1 MVTDFLTYLTTQ
13 VVSLIK
19 GKVMPLL
26 FDELSGAPT
35 WVPAVL
41 LVTLSLAVGFL
52 ARFILLRFIRYWQ
65 NRDRKLFKSLE
76 KHLRGSMFL
85 FIPLLLISVGLNYVN
100 IQPGSL
106 SFITTTVNIFI
117 ILSFCS
123 VLIRL
128 INVAQDM
135 LFIRYDINLSN
146 NLRARKIRT
155 QIMYVKK
162 VAIVVLVTLCLS
174 LILLSFPGVRKF
186 GTTIL
191 AGAGVAGIIIG
202 FALQKSLVNLFA
214 GIQIAFTQPIKI
226 DDAVVVE
233 NEWGWIEE
241 INLTYVVVRIWD
253 LRRLVLPITYF
264 TENAFQNWTRN
275 NAQILGSVF
284 LYLDYSM
291 PLEPLR
297 RHFEKVL
304 SETKLWDQQ
313 TQVLQ
318 VTDTTDK
325 TMTIRLLMTAQNSP
339 TAWDLRC
346 YVREKMIEFIQQ
358 NYPQSLPQ
366 VRATLTDAGVREAN
380 SQA

>member
-1 MVTDFLTYLTTQ
+1 MM
-13 VVSLIK
+13 SLIF
-19 GKVMPLL
+19 G
-26 FDELSGAPT
+26 ELSGAPA

-41 LVTLSLAVGFL
+41 LVILSLIVGFL

-65 NRDRKLFKSLE
+65 SRDRKLFKSLE
-76 KHLRGSMFL
+76 KHLRGSLFL
-85 FIPLLLISVGLNYVN
+85 FIPLVLINIGVNYINIPPQSLN
-100 IQPGSL
+100 
-106 SFITTTVNIFI
+106 FITATANIFI
-117 ILSFCS
+117 ILSVCS
-123 VLIRL
+123 ILIRL
-128 INVAQDM
+128 TNVAQDM

-155 QIMYVKK
+155 QLIYVKK
-162 VAIVVLVTLCLS
+162 VAIVILVSFCLS
-174 LILLSFPGVRKF
+174 MILLSFPGVRKF

-233 NEWGWIEE
+233 KEWGWIEE

-284 LYLDYSM
+284 LYVDYSM

-318 VTDTTDK
+318 VTDTTER

-358 NYPQSLPQ
+358 NYPQSLPH
-366 VRATLTDAGVREAN
+366 VRATLTDADTVDKEARC
-380 SQA
+380 

>member
-1 MVTDFLTYLTTQ
+1 
-13 VVSLIK
+13 
-19 GKVMPLL
+19 MPMI
-26 FDELSGAPT
+26 FGELSGAPS

-41 LVTLSLAVGFL
+41 LVTLSFALGFL

-65 NRDRKLFKSLE
+65 SRDRKLFKSLE

-85 FIPLLLISVGLNYVN
+85 FIPLLLINVGANYIN
-100 IQPGSL
+100 IHPGSVA
-106 SFITTTVNIFI
+106 FITTTVNIFI
-117 ILSFCS
+117 VLSFCS

-128 INVAQDM
+128 TNVAQDM
-135 LFIRYDINLSN
+135 LFIHYDINLSN

-162 VAIVVLVTLCLS
+162 VAIVLLVSFCLC

-291 PLEPLR
+291 PLDPLR
-297 RHFEKVL
+297 KHFEKVL

-318 VTDTTDK
+318 VTDTNDK

-339 TAWDLRC
+339 IAWDLRC
-346 YVREKMIEFIQQ
+346 HVREKMIEFIQQ
-358 NYPQSLPQ
+358 NYPQSLPHL
-366 VRATLTDAGVREAN
+366 RATLTDSGV
-380 SQA
+380 

>member
-1 MVTDFLTYLTTQ
+1 
-13 VVSLIK
+13 
-19 GKVMPLL
+19 MPMI
-26 FDELSGAPT
+26 FGELSGAPS

-41 LVTLSLAVGFL
+41 LVTLSFAVGFL
-52 ARFILLRFIRYWQ
+52 ARFIFLRFIRYWQ
-65 NRDRKLFKSLE
+65 SRDRKLFKSLE
-76 KHLRGSMFL
+76 KHLRGSLFL
-85 FIPLLLISVGLNYVN
+85 FIPLLLINVGVNYINVN
-100 IQPGSL
+100 PNSL
-106 SFITTTVNIFI
+106 SLISTMINIFI

-123 VLIRL
+123 ILIRL
-128 INVAQDM
+128 TNVAQDM

-162 VAIVVLVTLCLS
+162 VAIVLLVLFCLS
-174 LILLSFPGVRKF
+174 LVLLSIPGVRKF

-291 PLEPLR
+291 PLDPLR
-297 RHFEKVL
+297 KYFEKVL

-339 TAWDLRC
+339 TAFDLRC
-346 YVREKMIEFIQQ
+346 HVREKMIEFIQQ
-358 NYPQSLPQ
+358 NYPQSLPH
-366 VRATLTDAGVREAN
+366 VRATLTDSGMRSSGVLP
-380 SQA
+380 

>member
-1 MVTDFLTYLTTQ
+1 MPFL
-13 VVSLIK
+13 V
-19 GKVMPLL
+19 G
-26 FDELSGAPT
+26 ELSGAPA

-41 LVTLSLAVGFL
+41 LVTVSLAVGFL
-52 ARFILLRFIRYWQ
+52 ARFILLQFIRFWQ
-65 NRDRKLFKSLE
+65 NHDRKLFKSLE

-85 FIPLLLISVGLNYVN
+85 FIPLLLIRVGINYVH
-100 IQPGSL
+100 IQPESL
-106 SFITTTVNIFI
+106 NFIRTTTNIFI
-117 ILSFCS
+117 IMSFCS

-135 LFIRYDINLSN
+135 LFIRYDINISN

-162 VAIVVLVTLCLS
+162 VAIVLLVTICLS
-174 LILLSFPGVRKF
+174 LILLSFPGVRQF

-233 NEWGWIEE
+233 KEWGWIEE
-241 INLTYVVVRIWD
+241 INLTYVVVRLWD

-264 TENAFQNWTRN
+264 TENPFQNWTRN
-275 NAQILGSVF
+275 NAQILGTVF
-284 LYLDYSM
+284 LYVDYSM
-291 PLEPLR
+291 PLQPLR
-297 RHFEKVL
+297 EHFEKVL
-304 SETKLWDQQ
+304 SETRLWDQE

-318 VTDTTDK
+318 VTDTTEK

-339 TAWDLRC
+339 MAFDLRC

-366 VRATLTDAGVREAN
+366 VRATLTRSVDAESESFV
-380 SQA
+380 

>member
-1 MVTDFLTYLTTQ
+1 
-13 VVSLIK
+13 
-19 GKVMPLL
+19 MPLI
-26 FDELSGAPT
+26 FSELSGAPS
-35 WVPAVL
+35 WLGAVL
-41 LVTLSLAVGFL
+41 LVTLSFAVGFL
-52 ARFILLRFIRYWQ
+52 ARYILLRFICYWQ
-65 NRDRKLFKSLE
+65 GRDRKLFKSLE
-76 KHLRGSMFL
+76 KHLRGSIFL
-85 FIPLLLISVGLNYVN
+85 FFPLLLINVGINYIN
-100 IQPGSL
+100 INPDAL
-106 SFITTTVNIFI
+106 SFITTTLNIFI
-117 ILSFCS
+117 IISFCS

-155 QIMYVKK
+155 QIIYVKK
-162 VAIVVLVTLCLS
+162 VAIVLLVALCVS
-174 LILLSFPGVRKF
+174 LILLNFPGVRKF

-264 TENAFQNWTRN
+264 TEKPFQNWTRN

-297 RHFEKVL
+297 QQFEKIL

-318 VTDTTDK
+318 VSDTTDK

-346 YVREKMIEFIQQ
+346 HVREKMIEFIQQ

-366 VRATLTDAGVREAN
+366 VRATLTDSGARETHG
-380 SQA
+380 

>member
-1 MVTDFLTYLTTQ
+1 
-13 VVSLIK
+13 
-19 GKVMPLL
+19 MPLI
-26 FDELSGAPT
+26 FGELSGAPS

-41 LVTLSLAVGFL
+41 LVTLSFVLGFL

-85 FIPLLLISVGLNYVN
+85 FIPLLMINVGANYIN

-106 SFITTTVNIFI
+106 GFITTAVNILI
-117 ILSFCS
+117 ILSLCS

-128 INVAQDM
+128 TNVAQDM

-146 NLRARKIRT
+146 NLRARKVRT
-155 QIMYVKK
+155 QIIYVKK
-162 VAIVVLVTLCLS
+162 VAIVVLVTLCAS

-233 NEWGWIEE
+233 KEWGWIEE

-291 PLEPLR
+291 PLDPLR
-297 RHFEKVL
+297 KHFEKVL

-318 VTDTTDK
+318 VTDTDDK
-325 TMTIRLLMTAQNSP
+325 TMTIRMLMTAQNSP

-346 YVREKMIEFIQQ
+346 HVREKMIEFIQQ
-358 NYPQSLPQ
+358 NYPQSLPH
-366 VRATLTDAGVREAN
+366 VRATLTDSALESSK
-380 SQA
+380 SQ

>member
-1 MVTDFLTYLTTQ
+1 MVTEFLTYLTTQ
-13 VVSLIK
+13 VVGLIK

-85 FIPLLLISVGLNYVN
+85 FIPLLLISAGLNSVN

-297 RHFEKVL
+297 KHFEKVL

-325 TMTIRLLMTAQNSP
+325 TMTIRMLMTAQNSP

-366 VRATLTDAGVREAN
+366 VRATLTDAGIRETN
-380 SQA
+380 S